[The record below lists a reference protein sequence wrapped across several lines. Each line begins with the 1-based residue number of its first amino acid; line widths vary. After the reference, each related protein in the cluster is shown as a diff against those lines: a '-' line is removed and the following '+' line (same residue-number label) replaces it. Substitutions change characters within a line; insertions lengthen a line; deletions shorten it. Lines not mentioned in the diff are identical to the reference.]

1 MSVHSRQGLIDY
13 CLRELGHP
21 VVEINVDDDQVE
33 DRIDEAFSYYRD
45 FHYDAVERLYFKHRV
60 TASRLNL
67 SSSVAAQFSLGE
79 VVTGATSGAKGTVCV
94 EIPGDVSS
102 VGTSLLIKGIVGEFQ
117 TSEVIRG
124 ANTQV
129 SSTISSIV
137 LGSTDL
143 RYIPLD
149 DSIVGVVRVM
159 PFTAINTGQAY
170 MWDIRY
176 QLRLNDLFDLLSTS
190 MIYYQQVKQQLS
202 LIDQLL
208 VGSKGFRFQRHM
220 NKVFLDMSWDTDADP
235 GEYIVLECYKII
247 DPDVYTDVYTDRFLK
262 RYATALIKRQ
272 WGTNLKKFEGIQMPG
287 GVTLNG
293 QKIYDEA
300 IDEIKE
306 LEAEMQTTYTE
317 PPNFMVG

>member
-1 MSVHSRQGLIDY
+1 MAVASRQGLIDY

-45 FHYDAVERLYFKHRV
+45 FHYDAVERTYFVHRV

-67 SSSVAAQFSLGE
+67 ISSVATQFSLGE
-79 VVTGATSGAKGTVCV
+79 VVTGASSGARGTICV
-94 EIPGDVSS
+94 ELPGSVSS
-102 VGTSLLIKGIVGEFQ
+102 IGTSLMIKGIVGTFQ
-117 TSEVIRG
+117 TSEVVVG
-124 ANTQV
+124 ANSQF
-129 SSTISSIV
+129 SSTIASIN
-137 LGSTDL
+137 LGSTDYK
-143 RYIPLD
+143 YIPLD

-159 PFTAINTGQAY
+159 PFTGINTGQAY

-220 NKVFLDMSWDTDADP
+220 NRVFLDMSWDTDADP
-235 GEYIVLECYKII
+235 GEYIVLEVYRII
-247 DPDVYTDVYTDRFLK
+247 DPNVYTDVYNDRYLK

-306 LEAEMQTTYTE
+306 LENEMQTTYTE

>member
-1 MSVHSRQGLIDY
+1 M
-13 CLRELGHP
+13 
-21 VVEINVDDDQVE
+21 
-33 DRIDEAFSYYRD
+33 
-45 FHYDAVERLYFKHRV
+45 
-60 TASRLNL
+60 
-67 SSSVAAQFSLGE
+67 
-79 VVTGATSGAKGTVCV
+79 CV

-102 VGTSLLIKGIVGEFQ
+102 NGTSLMIKGIVGVFQ
-117 TSEVIRG
+117 TSEVVVG
-124 ANTQV
+124 NNTQV
-129 SSTISSIV
+129 SSTISNIV

-149 DSIVGVVRVM
+149 DSIIGVVRVM

-235 GEYIVLECYKII
+235 GEYIVLEVYKIL
-247 DPDVYTDVYTDRFLK
+247 DPEVYNDVYNDRFLK
-262 RYATALIKRQ
+262 RYAAALIKRQ

-293 QKIYDEA
+293 QKIWDEA
-300 IDEIKE
+300 MEEIKD

>member
-1 MSVHSRQGLIDY
+1 MAVHSRQGLIDY

-21 VVEINVDDDQVE
+21 VVEINVDEDQVE
-33 DRIDEAFSYYRD
+33 DRIDEAFAYYRD

-67 SSSVAAQFSLGE
+67 SSSVAASFSLGE
-79 VVTGATSGAKGTVCV
+79 VVTGATSGARGTVCV

-102 VGTSLLIKGIVGEFQ
+102 VGTSLLIKGIVGVFQ
-117 TSEVIRG
+117 TSEVVVG

-129 SSTISSIV
+129 SSTISNIV

-149 DSIVGVVRVM
+149 DSIIGVVRVM

-202 LIDQLL
+202 LIDQIL

-235 GEYIVLECYKII
+235 GEYIVLEVYKIL
-247 DPDVYTDVYTDRFLK
+247 DPDVYNDVYNDRFLK
-262 RYATALIKRQ
+262 RYAAALIKRQ
-272 WGTNLKKFEGIQMPG
+272 WGNNLKKFEGIQMPG

-293 QKIYDEA
+293 QKIFDEA
-300 IDEIKE
+300 MDEIKQ
-306 LEAEMQTTYTE
+306 LEDEMQTTYTE